1 MTRYTNNTVN
11 SIHADQKLHMKVA
24 AGCAR

>member
-11 SIHADQKLHMKVA
+11 NIHTVQKLHMIE
-24 AGCAR
+24 GSC